1 MVPDDSQLPNRE
13 IVPIKYRYMASAV
26 VYAFCIPGSGIAPI
40 ISYAFIQY
48 SSVGWRGVYWLL
60 LGING
65 LALACWVLFYFPP
78 TFDKKH
84 RHDENASKA
93 YWVKN
98 FDYVGTFLFAA
109 GIVLFLMGL
118 SWGGSVY
125 PWVSAPT
132 LSAIFI
138 GFALLIVFALWE
150 IYAPIKEPLI
160 PVHLFKNLEW

>member
-1 MVPDDSQLPNRE
+1 VRRE
-13 IVPIKYRYMASAV
+13 IVPVKYRYIASAA
-26 VYAFCIPGSGIAPI
+26 VYSFCIPGSGIAPI

-48 SSVGWRGVYWLL
+48 SPSVGWRGVYWLL

-65 LALACWVLFYFPP
+65 LAVACWVCFYFPP

-84 RHDENASKA
+84 RHDPHASKA

-98 FDYVGTFLFAA
+98 FDYFGTFLFAA

-132 LSAIFI
+132 LSAIVI
-138 GFALLIVFALWE
+138 GFLLLIVFALWE
-150 IYAPIKEPLI
+150 IYAPLKEPLI
-160 PVHLFKNLEW
+160 PIHLFKNFEW